1 MSSAPPASAADDAK
15 TNARETAKNNPLE
28 NAQTLRGI
36 YISKYEFPNWVLDKD
51 RWNENS
57 DDKSHKFDDTIVVYD
72 DGSDLNQ
79 VKELVE
85 QREPVNVCINGVMQR
100 SYNQN
105 ELEKNFGW
113 KTGAY
118 GKSTSEQLYPNI
130 GIYCHARVTNG
141 VKSKEEKNVHVM
153 NLIGYGFD
161 SKEQTDY
168 QYFLNKYD
176 KDDKKQQFKEE
187 LIQRYRKIWLKACY
201 ICKFKGLKHLWYY
214 GVGNGNFSGLL
225 PPVWAGEKN
234 FYNEIFAE
242 AFGINPTDS
251 SQLHSTNDG
260 TNLDI
265 PINFCKTNGVD
276 VQNLGAVNTDN
287 DTLIP
292 QVLFNGKSDPTN
304 TLYINAWDPWSIIGN
319 ENNAFNSLDS
329 IWGRNSNMSVLG
341 WSMTN
346 SKLLPEIMGG
356 GVTKP
361 SKILSM
367 REILD
372 KIKANDAAG
381 KAPVSGDSTPLPSTP
396 SCNIDTSGKNITGI
410 TTECQDAIFSLVT
423 APVIVPPTDTDEPTE
438 MSNLVSA
445 IGTTYSSEYAIEGKN
460 IKNPDDQTIMPAGS
474 ATLLYIGDTE
484 LFNVKPHSTTTKTNV
499 KIKYMIQ
506 ASPAKAGNKSDV
518 SRDITKDT
526 ISNSVMNSLILA
538 AKNGV
543 ETIIFPFIGGE
554 LFYGALKTKVDT
566 KNASTSGYKEYDTD
580 QHAEVLVKGVTDF
593 YTNFSSYGIKSNPI
607 KEIYFVTYNT
617 PEKIISHKD
626 GTSTTIP
633 EVKEHE
639 AIKKAYD
646 NAKAK
651 YLNLTSVL
659 NQSIIGNVI
668 SNAIHYSTYPN
679 IKPNIAIVNAANT
692 QLQFGAGVSNMCY
705 AGLTGNLNASDDNK
719 SKSTY
724 QIKLYTIKTKFIEA
738 FTKYIANPS
747 AASSSPPA
755 TSSKPKED
763 LGKVIEGLVNSIK
776 ETEDDYTK
784 KLGIN
789 PSSGNFMYEYPP
801 SDASSPPPPPVKE
814 DKNLNSTQ
822 PTIEDM
828 ITAFENAE
836 AGGETDFYL
845 GACGSIKAAYVL
857 EKGSNADTSN
867 EAMRAKLLLNLRKN
881 SLLLKVPARWD
892 YATMKLGEVSGPPDT
907 LDKLMKFSLQDTI
920 EYYSEGGDATEDEK
934 ARFKELNIH
943 KEPIMK
949 WDIPN
954 GLGKAS
960 IDDVD
965 KRFCQGIESGIKES
979 CFFLAA
985 LQYLMCNEDFLKIM
999 IVGNCKDN
1007 FVESINI
1014 NSELT
1019 QAEQTTCGTTID
1031 DDKSVLKNLLLLF
1044 KKWRSK
1050 EPFNV
1055 NRIDDASSNPLSDLY
1070 KIYGFAKGG
1079 QSDSNEVL
1087 TKISKNFEC
1096 LDNPCVKKFLSNGL
1110 VYRSTQTII
1119 NPEVDGKKIDDSTT
1133 SQPEGYAPITP
1144 PGLNE
1149 YLVEQLTKGTDD
1161 ASKDLIANNFEIS
1174 VKDTIDSLSAENKY
1188 EYQINAQSLT
1198 GVRKE
1203 VYDNLDSMLG
1213 FNKADM
1219 SKSSSNGDGTTKT
1232 IEQTLLGSL
1241 YYPIAQIEIKKNDDF
1256 TMTQGMVDT
1265 FKSLYKKNNSIP
1277 LSGINTILSNKNLI
1291 NVIQKI
1297 YNSYYSSP
1305 KPMSKP
1311 NFEASVDEIKK
1322 LIENLND
1329 ILLKLNSSID
1339 SMTMESLHEFI
1350 VNNILDINKLINK
1363 AKTIQNIMLNPR
1375 SDAGL
1380 PLEVNSTKKCIFGK
1394 YIMIDF
1400 KRTSDESANIKGK
1413 PNAKLVYK
1421 YKININNKIN
1431 INFKEYVLVGFIYR
1445 SGNDSESGHFVCV
1458 KCNSQGNPIVF
1469 ISDNNLYPYGATY
1482 MEYGSEW
1489 GRGVTSVIYK
1499 QEEPASL
1506 ASLGG
1511 GGFKPRHN
1519 ATATHTTSTSKSKHN
1534 SSFKAS
1540 SSKTKGKSRNRSHTQ
1555 RVK

>member
-1 MSSAPPASAADDAK
+1 MSSTPSTSAADDAK
-15 TNARETAKNNPLE
+15 TKARKTAATTPLE

-36 YISKYEFPNWVLDKD
+36 YISEYEFPNWVLDKD

-85 QREPVNVCINGVMQR
+85 KREPVNVCIHGVMQR
-100 SYNQN
+100 SYKQD

-130 GIYCHARVTNG
+130 GIYCHARVTHG
-141 VKSKEEKNVHVM
+141 VKSKEEKDVHVM

-161 SKEQTDY
+161 SQEQPDY
-168 QYFLNKYD
+168 QYFLNKYGGG
-176 KDDKKQQFKEE
+176 KDSLKNLDPALKQKFKEE

-276 VQNLGAVNTDN
+276 VQNLQFVSKPD
-287 DTLIP
+287 DSTLIP
-292 QVLFNGKSDPTN
+292 QVLFNDKSDPTN

-319 ENNAFNSLDS
+319 ENEAYMSLDS

-346 SKLLPEIMGG
+346 SKLLPDIVDGG
-356 GVTKP
+356 DSGRK

-367 REILD
+367 KEILAQIETED
-372 KIKANDAAG
+372 SSKGAG

-814 DKNLNSTQ
+814 DKNLNSAQ

-828 ITAFENAE
+828 VTAFETAMDGADKN
-836 AGGETDFYL
+836 FYL
-845 GACGSIKAAYVL
+845 GACGSIKAAYDL
-857 EKGSNADTSN
+857 EMSGISASDASAEQAK
-867 EAMRAKLLLNLRKN
+867 MRAKLLLNLRKN

-892 YATMKLGEVSGPPDT
+892 YAEMQPGKVSGPPDNIK
-907 LDKLMKFSLQDTI
+907 DLMNYSLQDTI
-920 EYYSEGGDATEDEK
+920 EYYSQADVVGNAEFK
-934 ARFKELNIH
+934 ALNIAE
-943 KEPIMK
+943 EPNMSWAFNTLSIGEK
-949 WDIPN
+949 
-954 GLGKAS
+954 GKSGNATG
-960 IDDVD
+960 VD
-965 KRFCQGIESGIKES
+965 KRFTKGFDNVLGVS
-979 CFFLAA
+979 CYFSTFLQ
-985 LQYLMCNEDFLKIM
+985 LLLCDEDFLQLLIISICKQIDYSTSEKKFIIM
-999 IVGNCKDN
+999 
-1007 FVESINI
+1007 
-1014 NSELT
+1014 
-1019 QAEQTTCGTTID
+1019 
-1031 DDKSVLKNLLLLF
+1031 KNLVDIF
-1044 KKWRSK
+1044 KLWFPIEIENIQTITSNIRD
-1050 EPFNV
+1050 NV
-1055 NRIDDASSNPLSDLY
+1055 ATILTELNMDTARENDVREVYDAFISNISEIDNNVYIQKFITNLKYNDNIVQNY
-1070 KIYGFAKGG
+1070 EG
-1079 QSDSNEVL
+1079 
-1087 TKISKNFEC
+1087 ISKPSVERNEKGYM
-1096 LDNPCVKKFLSNGL
+1096 LLIK
-1110 VYRSTQTII
+1110 
-1119 NPEVDGKKIDDSTT
+1119 PEIVESTT
-1133 SQPEGYAPITP
+1133 SETSKKMNTSIQELITDNEKEKVDTNFT
-1144 PGLNE
+1144 LSKDDFVLNSNE
-1149 YLVEQLTKGTDD
+1149 YK
-1161 ASKDLIANNFEIS
+1161 
-1174 VKDTIDSLSAENKY
+1174 
-1188 EYQINAQSLT
+1188 
-1198 GVRKE
+1198 
-1203 VYDNLDSMLG
+1203 
-1213 FNKADM
+1213 
-1219 SKSSSNGDGTTKT
+1219 
-1232 IEQTLLGSL
+1232 
-1241 YYPIAQIEIKKNDDF
+1241 
-1256 TMTQGMVDT
+1256 
-1265 FKSLYKKNNSIP
+1265 LYKLYNNITKRGILSTIRNICNVKNNDKFNENSTKVTHLKTLNSFINLGEDGATDNTDYSYKNITKLITNP
-1277 LSGINTILSNKNLI
+1277 DYTKIVTDIRNILALVNKKFSNNIKNVGIDFDLTEITEQICTSAN
-1291 NVIQKI
+1291 KI
-1297 YNSYYSSP
+1297 YNTIND
-1305 KPMSKP
+1305 KLDTLSKP
-1311 NFEASVDEIKK
+1311 TASQIKK
-1322 LIENLND
+1322 TKVTIKQTHEYIVLDINRTIGGKTKNCMNVKIDPEVTICNKKYILRGYSFHTGDTINGGHYEFVKCNSLGNPALVLNDYGIMNLND
-1329 ILLKLNSSID
+1329 IETTTGGGK
-1339 SMTMESLHEFI
+1339 
-1350 VNNILDINKLINK
+1350 VN
-1363 AKTIQNIMLNPR
+1363 
-1375 SDAGL
+1375 
-1380 PLEVNSTKKCIFGK
+1380 
-1394 YIMIDF
+1394 
-1400 KRTSDESANIKGK
+1400 
-1413 PNAKLVYK
+1413 
-1421 YKININNKIN
+1421 
-1431 INFKEYVLVGFIYR
+1431 
-1445 SGNDSESGHFVCV
+1445 
-1458 KCNSQGNPIVF
+1458 
-1469 ISDNNLYPYGATY
+1469 
-1482 MEYGSEW
+1482 
-1489 GRGVTSVIYK
+1489 VTSEEVRQTGVSSLIYK
-1499 QEEPASL
+1499 KADSQA
-1506 ASLGG
+1506 G

-1519 ATATHTTSTSKSKHN
+1519 ATTTHTTSTSKSRHN

-1540 SSKTKGKSRNRSHTQ
+1540 SSKSKGKSRNRSHTQ